1 MNTDKMNTD
10 KHMTT
15 YKSKAIS
22 SAPEKF
28 GSVAFCWR
36 TGQLLVL
43 LSALLLP
50 GCSKKTDPAVLEEMK
65 ALDSSSAADR
75 EDALLH
81 LADMGDKAKPAAPKA
96 VELLND
102 QSEGVRN
109 AAIQLIIRTE
119 HNTPESLAGIGAL
132 ASEDED
138 EEVRHNALNAL
149 KSLGAHEKHAKIYAE
164 LLNSGKERQREL
176 GALGLSEAGEHA
188 AVAQA
193 QLVAGLKDKL
203 PYVRMYCAMALGNLG
218 AKASDEAKAQLETMK
233 NDREKMVA
241 DTVKEALKK
250 LQ

>member
-1 MNTDKMNTD
+1 
-10 KHMTT
+10 MTT
-15 YKSKAIS
+15 CNSKVIS

-65 ALDSSSAADR
+65 ALDSPSAADR

-102 QSEGVRN
+102 QSVGVRN

-149 KSLGAHEKHAKIYAE
+149 KSLGAHEKHAKICAE
-164 LLNSGKERQREL
+164 LLSSRNERQREV
-176 GALGLSEAGEHA
+176 GALGLAEAGEYA

-193 QLVAGLKDKL
+193 QLVAGLKDRKST
-203 PYVRMYCAMALGNLG
+203 YVRMYCATALGNLG

-241 DTVKEALKK
+241 DAVKEALKK